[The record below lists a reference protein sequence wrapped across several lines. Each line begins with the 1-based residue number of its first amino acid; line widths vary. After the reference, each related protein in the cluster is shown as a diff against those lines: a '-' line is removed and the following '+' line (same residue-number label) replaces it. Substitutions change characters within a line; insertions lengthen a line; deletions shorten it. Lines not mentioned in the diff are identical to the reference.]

1 MFNEE
6 QKTRFITGYTH
17 SLNTANV
24 AVTIFNAT
32 EKYELAW
39 NADLCTKS
47 SEELQPMFDEIAGLR
62 AKSKWMSLTILR
74 EYVRWCITMGIPDAC
89 DGMLH
94 IETVGLDKIRKQ
106 MVANPMHLQSYL
118 DTMFEKESEE
128 TIDNLFR
135 CYFWMAY
142 GGIDEDDTILV
153 KTEDVDFSKMIIR
166 YKTTTVPIYREAVP
180 AFRNAAMLTDFNY
193 IHTQS
198 PRYEMRRDRIPGD
211 TIMRGIKAD
220 AKILTMRTTISKRNI
235 KAIKEGRMELQ
246 LSFYRVRMSGLF
258 YRVYEMERADVPEN
272 PQSKSANF
280 SADARRNIFS
290 EAVRRTMSGKSYV
303 LSGRETIEHKH
314 NRLLKDYMEDYER
327 WKLAF
332 SMQK

>member
-6 QKTRFITGYTH
+6 RKKEFIRGYTG

-24 AVTIFNAT
+24 ATTIFNAA
-32 EKYELAW
+32 EKFEVEW

-47 SEELQPMFDEIAGLR
+47 AEELQPLVDKISGLR
-62 AKSKWMSLTILR
+62 AKSKWMSLTILK
-74 EYVRWCITMGIPDAC
+74 EYVKWCIAMKVPNAC

-94 IETVGLDKIRKQ
+94 IEAVGLDKVRRQ
-106 MVANPMHLQSYL
+106 MVANPIHLQSYL
-118 DTMFEKESEE
+118 DIMFEKESEE

-153 KTEDVDFSKMIIR
+153 KAEDVDFSQMVIH
-166 YKTTTVPIYREAVP
+166 YKTTTIPIYREAVP
-180 AFRNAAMLTDFNY
+180 AFRNAVMLTDFKY
-193 IHTQS
+193 IHTKS
-198 PRYEMRRDRIPGD
+198 PRYETRRERIPGD

-235 KAIKEGRMELQ
+235 KAVQEGRIELQ
-246 LSFYRVRMSGLF
+246 LGFYRVRMSGLF
-258 YRVYEMERADVPEN
+258 YRTYEKERAGLDVD
-272 PQSKSANF
+272 F
-280 SADARRNIFS
+280 TDAAER
-290 EAVRRTMSGKSYV
+290 MMDGKKYT
-303 LSGRETIEHKH
+303 LSGRETIDHRR
-314 NRLLKDYMEDYER
+314 NRLVKDYMEDYER